1 MANDQPTF
9 IEITKDSYEGH
20 FTLLSKMTINEKYS
34 EEQLRAISGFS
45 KYKVENIINF
55 LRSCLN
61 FIYKGQIHH
70 IALSQL
76 SKKKFAYIL
85 KEGTHTSDSDF
96 FLPPEL
102 TQ

>member
-1 MANDQPTF
+1 M
-9 IEITKDSYEGH
+9 KV
-20 FTLLSKMTINEKYS
+20 NEKYS

-45 KYKVENIINF
+45 KYVVENIINF

-61 FIYKGQIHH
+61 FIYKGQVHH

-85 KEGTHTSDSDF
+85 KEGVHSSDSDF
-96 FLPPEL
+96 FLPPGL

>member
-1 MANDQPTF
+1 MEDGKPTF
-9 IEITKDSYEGH
+9 IEITVERYENH
-20 FTLLSKMTINEKYS
+20 YILLSKMKLNEKYS

-45 KYKVENIINF
+45 GWKVEKIVTF

-61 FIYKGQIHH
+61 FTFNTKIHH
-70 IALSQL
+70 IAISQL

-85 KEGTHTSDSDF
+85 KEGVHNSDSDF

>member
-1 MANDQPTF
+1 MEDEQPTF
-9 IEITKDSYEGH
+9 IEITEENYESH
-20 FTLLSKMTINEKYS
+20 YTLLSKMKINEKYS
-34 EEQLRAISGFS
+34 GEQLRAISGFS
-45 KYKVENIINF
+45 EWKVEKIITF

-61 FIYKGQIHH
+61 FIYKGQEHH
-70 IALSQL
+70 MAISQL

-85 KEGTHTSDSDF
+85 KEGLHSSDSDF